1 MLMALHSGPIAL
13 MHGHSGCPRK
23 QNSPSAKIT
32 PPSIPI
38 KQRLDAAAMSYRLQ
52 LLLRHFKSCHLARM
66 SDGHFCIIRDLGP
79 VKGGKGLKHHEV
91 VVDFSWRALAGFVL
105 LRRRRSPLQALQAEI
120 SPTPISAKNRNQG
133 SWRRPDPSDGNPW
146 QVRNSYQAVLT
157 RERERP
163 VAALGLSDAEN
174 PVMPGVVD
182 REGSSIFNHQP
193 TSFGKHS
200 VS

>member
-1 MLMALHSGPIAL
+1 MLMALHSGPTAL

-120 SPTPISAKNRNQG
+120 SPNTHIGQKPKPRLLAASRPVRRQPLAGPQLLP
-133 SWRRPDPSDGNPW
+133 SRPDS
-146 QVRNSYQAVLT
+146 
-157 RERERP
+157 
-163 VAALGLSDAEN
+163 
-174 PVMPGVVD
+174 
-182 REGSSIFNHQP
+182 
-193 TSFGKHS
+193 
-200 VS
+200 